1 MTRYD
6 PGMQGTFAWQGIPI
20 TEDLTRVD
28 GIIAGCGEAALL
40 VILNGLKGLPTDPDE
55 LGMIIRNAEAHG
67 WVGKGGVSA
76 PSGLKSIA
84 GSYGVSLQSGNL
96 NDLINQWAGKRPIIV
111 GVSNARAFG
120 GRDSG
125 VFGHYVTIVGRTAGG
140 ALIVNDPNQSS
151 KFGYFD
157 VYTQQQFSDAHPF
170 WAAVPTTWSGG
181 GGTGGGSGDPC
192 GPKPDPSKYQPL
204 GVTDPRYLAAMT
216 AWTACELG
224 QGGVNPLG
232 GAAGLLGI
240 KWPDWFTNIGQWI
253 TGPNTWFN
261 AQRILKLVAGTVLIF
276 IAFQG
281 LIGGMGAS
289 IVSGVAGTP
298 AGQVVTTAVPG
309 AKPVV
314 SAAKVA
320 S

>member
-40 VILNGLKGLPTDPDE
+40 VILNGLKGLPTDPEE
-55 LGMIIRNAEAHG
+55 LGNIIRNAEAHG

-96 NDLINQWAGKRPIIV
+96 NTLINEWAGKRPIIV

-157 VYTQQQFSDAHPF
+157 VYTQQQFADAHPF
-170 WAAVPTTWSGG
+170 WAAVPNTWSGG
-181 GGTGGGSGDPC
+181 GGTGGGPTTDPC
-192 GPKPDPSKYQPL
+192 GPKPNPQDYQPL
-204 GVTDPRYLAAMT
+204 GVTDPRFIAAMT
-216 AWTACELG
+216 AWTACEI
-224 QGGVNPLG
+224 GGGSGGGTGGLG
-232 GAAGLLGI
+232 GILGI
-240 KWPDWFTNIGQWI
+240 KWPDWFNNIGQWI
-253 TGPNTWFN
+253 TGPNSWFN
-261 AQRILKLVAGTVLIF
+261 AQRILKLVFGVVLLI
-276 IAFQG
+276 IAFVGIWNGSSVGQATNSAVT
-281 LIGGMGAS
+281 GA
-289 IVSGVAGTP
+289 ATK
-298 AGQVVTTAVPG
+298 AAETA
-309 AKPVV
+309 AL
-314 SAAKVA
+314 AA
-320 S
+320 